1 MNHLTEEQL
10 ILHYYGEDFGEPA
23 GIETAHVGSLAIE
36 QHLDDCTECR
46 SMYTSLQRVL
56 NIVDSMPVPERPADY
71 GAQVWQRISDRL
83 PARRRSLLSFLP
95 APWRLATVG
104 AAMAGLLVT
113 AFVAGRFSNPSRPVN
128 RPETVAKGA
137 RTDDQGSERVLRA
150 AVGDYLERSQMVL
163 VELVNADPKRKM
175 DITDEKE
182 RADDLVTETRL
193 YRQTA
198 TRTGDTR
205 IAALL
210 DELER
215 VLVDIRNSPS
225 EVTPQEL
232 DGFRKRLEADGIL
245 FKIRVLG
252 SNVRNQEQQPA
263 APAPGHTL

>member
-10 ILHYYGEDFGEPA
+10 ILHYYGEDPG
-23 GIETAHVGSLAIE
+23 ETATADALVIE
-36 QHLDDCTECR
+36 QHLDDCAECR
-46 SMYTSLQRVL
+46 TMYSGLQRVL
-56 NIVDSMPVPERPADY
+56 NIVDALPIPEQPADY
-71 GAQVWQRISDRL
+71 GDRVWRQISHKL
-83 PARRRSLLSFLP
+83 PVRRRWFDWSL
-95 APWRLATVG
+95 APWRWAAVG
-104 AAMAGLLVT
+104 TAMAGLLVT
-113 AFVAGRFSNPSRPVN
+113 AFVAGRVYGPGRQGNQKVVRGVPAPGF
-128 RPETVAKGA
+128 
-137 RTDDQGSERVLRA
+137 DQQGSERVLRA

-163 VELVNADPKRKM
+163 VELVNADPKSNM

-198 TRTGDTR
+198 TRTGNTR

-232 DGFRKRLEADGIL
+232 QGFRKRLEADGIL
-245 FKIRVLG
+245 FKIRVMG
-252 SNVRNQEQQPA
+252 SDVRNQEQQPA
-263 APAPGHTL
+263 APATGGKTTL

>member
-10 ILHYYGEDFGEPA
+10 ILHYYGEEPGEA
-23 GIETAHVGSLAIE
+23 AHADALEIE
-36 QHLDDCTECR
+36 QHLEGCGECR
-46 SMYTSLQRVL
+46 TMYSSLQRVL
-56 NIVDSMPVPERPADY
+56 NIVDALPIPEQPADY
-71 GAQVWQRISDRL
+71 GERVWQQISRKL
-83 PARRRSLLSFLP
+83 PVRRRWFDFP
-95 APWRLATVG
+95 VAPWRWAAVG

-113 AFVAGRFSNPSRPVN
+113 AFVAGRFYSPGRPV
-128 RPETVAKGA
+128 RREIAKNNAGS
-137 RTDDQGSERVLRA
+137 DMQGSERVLRA

-163 VELVNADPKRKM
+163 VELINADPKTKM
-175 DITDEKE
+175 DISDEKE

-215 VLVDIRNSPS
+215 VLVDIRNSPT

-232 DGFRKRLEADGIL
+232 EGFRKRLESDGIL

-252 SNVRNQEQQPA
+252 SNVRNQEQPA
-263 APAPGHTL
+263 APATGKTTL